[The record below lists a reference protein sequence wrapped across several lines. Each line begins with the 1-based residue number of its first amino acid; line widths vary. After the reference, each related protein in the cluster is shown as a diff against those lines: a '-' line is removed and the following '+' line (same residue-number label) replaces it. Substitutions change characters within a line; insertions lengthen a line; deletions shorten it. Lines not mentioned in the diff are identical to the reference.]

1 MSGYTLL
8 LFIISEVVIIAMTFW
23 RIEATRRSDYE
34 GDQRVK
40 TQDMVKVI
48 LAPELRDI
56 DRRLSN
62 IEGQLGVRSRSR

>member
-23 RIEATRRSDYE
+23 RIESTRRSDYDGE
-34 GDQRVK
+34 QRVK

>member
-23 RIEATRRSDYE
+23 RIESTRRSDYE